1 MGTTTRQT
9 TRCRPRRPA
18 ACAACVAI
26 IATGALTLLGGCIGL
41 VARNPFP
48 DLPPE
53 RVGAEIAPEQLRAD
67 LTAYFELIERTTPN
81 PYLFVPREQVEA
93 RLASVCAA
101 IDRPHTRRT
110 FMPYLREVM
119 AGYRIA
125 HHYALDP
132 KEEYNAWLAGG
143 GRPFPLEVRV
153 EGDQL
158 AIASD
163 EPPELQGALLRSI
176 NGLDAAELLAILR
189 RATSAATDAYR
200 DACIADDFHQRLWE
214 LGFEAPYAITAD
226 AASGTSLA
234 LTLPGADGTPIRTMF
249 DRTFDPQGG
258 DSSDAAKGP
267 ASPREDFSFR
277 MLDGGVGLLRW
288 DAMPMT
294 ERKSWDDFL
303 ERTFRELQA
312 SDATGLIIDM
322 RSNGG
327 GDSSLAAPLFA
338 YITDKPFRFSGG
350 KRWRISQDYEQFFES
365 CMQWWVRILP
375 WKQFVSPALASMRV
389 GEERVFT
396 TEPYT
401 LEPLE
406 PRFRG
411 PVCVLIGPRTFSSAM
426 MTSDAIATYGL
437 ARLIGEPTGGVPTDL
452 GEVGFQR
459 LPNSSI
465 VVAFCTA
472 LFIRADGNEQNNGP
486 VMPDEVVPVEPGKD
500 APLEAAVRWVKLQSE
515 GG

>member
-1 MGTTTRQT
+1 MTISATSRNFRST
-9 TRCRPRRPA
+9 PRRLMA
-18 ACAACVAI
+18 WIACAATVVVAMS
-26 IATGALTLLGGCIGL
+26 GAGCMRL

-53 RVGAEIAPEQLRAD
+53 RLNAEIPPEQLRDD
-67 LTAYFELIERTTPN
+67 LKSYFELIERTTPN

-93 RLASVCAA
+93 RVASVSAA
-101 IDRPHTRRT
+101 IDRPLTRRT

-119 AGYRIA
+119 AAYRIG

-132 KEEYNAWLAGG
+132 KEEFNAWIAAG
-143 GRPFPLEVRV
+143 GRPFPLKVRV
-153 EGDQL
+153 DGDKL
-158 AIASD
+158 VVASND
-163 EPPELQGALLRSI
+163 PPELEGATLKSVNGVDATGLLSR
-176 NGLDAAELLAILR
+176 LR
-189 RATSAATDAYR
+189 GATSSATDAYR
-200 DACIADDFHQRLWE
+200 DVSIADRFHQRLWE
-214 LGFEAPYAITAD
+214 LGLEPPYAIEAE

-234 LTLPGADGTPIRTMF
+234 RTLPGAEGKPIRTMF
-249 DRTFDPQGG
+249 DRMFDSEGG
-258 DSSDAAKGP
+258 DSAETEKSP
-267 ASPREDFSFR
+267 SEPREDFSFR

-294 ERKSWDDFL
+294 ARQSWEAFL
-303 ERTFRELQA
+303 QKTFQELETTR
-312 SDATGLIIDM
+312 ATGLIIDM

-350 KRWRISQDYEQFFES
+350 KRWRVSQDYEQFFES

-375 WKQFVSPALASMRV
+375 WKRFISPALASIKV
-389 GEERVFT
+389 GEERLFT
-396 TEPYT
+396 NEPYT

-426 MTSDAIATYGL
+426 MTTDAIATYGL
-437 ARLIGEPTGGVPTDL
+437 AHLIGEPTGGVPTDL

-459 LPNSSI
+459 LPNSGI

-472 LFIRADGNEQNNGP
+472 LFIRADGNEQNNSP
-486 VMPDEVVPVEPGKD
+486 VMPDELVPFEPGRD
-500 APLEAAVRWVKLQSE
+500 APLEAAIRWVKRQSE

>member
-1 MGTTTRQT
+1 MAWMAR
-9 TRCRPRRPA
+9 A
-18 ACAACVAI
+18 ATAVVVAMS
-26 IATGALTLLGGCIGL
+26 GAGCMSL
-41 VARNPFP
+41 VARNPVP

-53 RVGAEIAPEQLRAD
+53 RVNAEIPPEQLRDD
-67 LTAYFELIERTTPN
+67 LKAYFELIERTAPN

-93 RLASVCAA
+93 RVVSVSAA
-101 IDRPHTRRT
+101 IDRPLTRRT

-119 AGYRIA
+119 AAYRIG

-132 KEEYNAWLAGG
+132 KEEFNAWIAAG
-143 GRPFPLEVRV
+143 GRPFPLKVRI
-153 EGDQL
+153 EGDEVV
-158 AIASD
+158 IDSD
-163 EPPELQGALLRSI
+163 EQPELKGALLRSI
-176 NGLDAAELLAILR
+176 NGAEAAEILARLR
-189 RATSAATDAYR
+189 GATSSATDAYR
-200 DACIADDFHQRLWE
+200 DMTIAEGFHQRLWE
-214 LGFEAPYAITAD
+214 LGFESPYAIKAE
-226 AASGTSLA
+226 AASGASLA
-234 LTLPGADGTPIRTMF
+234 RTLPGADGKPIRTMF
-249 DRTFDPQGG
+249 DRMFDSGGG
-258 DSSDAAKGP
+258 DSAGTET
-267 ASPREDFSFR
+267 SPSSPSADFSFR
-277 MLDGGVGLLRW
+277 MLEGGVGLLRW

-294 ERKSWDDFL
+294 ARKSWEAFL
-303 ERTFRELQA
+303 QKTFQELQTTR
-312 SDATGLIIDM
+312 ATGLIIDM

-350 KRWRISQDYEQFFES
+350 KRWRLSQDYEQFFES

-375 WKQFVSPALASMRV
+375 WKQFISPALASMKV

-396 TEPYT
+396 NEPYT

-426 MTSDAIATYGL
+426 MTTDAIATYGL
-437 ARLIGEPTGGVPTDL
+437 AHLIGEPTGGVPTDL

-459 LPNSSI
+459 LPNSGI

-472 LFIRADGNEQNNGP
+472 LFIRADGNEKNRGP
-486 VMPDEVVPVEPGKD
+486 VMPNEVVPFETGRD
-500 APLEAAVRWVKLQSE
+500 APLEAAVRWVKRQSE